1 MSALPLTAGA
11 APQMRHHA
19 LTVTV
24 RGLTLQA
31 EIGHY
36 AHERGR
42 TQTLIVDV
50 TLELAPG
57 PVRHLADTVN
67 YEAVR
72 AAALALVAEGHMEL
86 IETFAERLAHACLAD
101 DRVRTAKVR
110 VEKPG
115 ALEGAAA
122 AGCEVHLG
130 R

>member
-11 APQMRHHA
+11 EPQLRHHA

-86 IETFAERLAHACLAD
+86 IETFAEHLAHACLAD
-101 DRVRTAKVR
+101 DRVRTARVR